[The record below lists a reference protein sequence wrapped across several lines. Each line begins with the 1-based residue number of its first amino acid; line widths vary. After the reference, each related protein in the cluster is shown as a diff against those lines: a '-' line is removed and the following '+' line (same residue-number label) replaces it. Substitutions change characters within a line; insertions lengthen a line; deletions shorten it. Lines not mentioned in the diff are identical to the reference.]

1 MSRRDGQLAQANVR
15 GVDVAHWD
23 PLRRTGRWGAPARV
37 SRPVRNVG
45 DLMGPVVVRALA
57 REFDLPRA
65 SERRRL
71 LTVGSIL
78 HLARDGDVVWGS
90 GLNPK
95 AGGEPVAA
103 DLDLRAVRGPR
114 TAALLAG
121 RHGSAVPGAYGDP
134 ALLLGALFPH
144 LVRTD
149 RDRTHA
155 VTVVPNLNDL
165 AGISPAARRGVL
177 NPRRRARHVLRA
189 IAASRFVVGSSLHG
203 VVLAE
208 AFGVPARAV
217 RGASENTLKYE
228 DYYLATGRDPD
239 VELADN
245 IADAI
250 RRGPAPAPDWDPRPL
265 LSAFPRDLWQGD
277 APGASP
283 PDRVAVAIATLGRR
297 FDAISRLHDP

>member
-1 MSRRDGQLAQANVR
+1 VIRRDGQLAQANVR

-23 PLRRTGRWGAPARV
+23 PLRRTGRWGAPALV

-65 SERRRL
+65 PGRPGL

-95 AGGEPVAA
+95 PGGEPVATR
-103 DLDLRAVRGPR
+103 LDLRAVRGPR

-121 RHGSAVPGAYGDP
+121 HPGSAVSAASGDP

-149 RDRTHA
+149 RERTHPL
-155 VTVVPNLNDL
+155 TVVPNLNEL

-177 NPRRRARHVLRA
+177 NPRGHPRHVLRT
-189 IAASRFVVGSSLHG
+189 IASSRFVVGSSLHG
-203 VVLAE
+203 VILAE
-208 AFGVPARAV
+208 ALGVPARAV
-217 RGASENTLKYE
+217 RGRSESTLKYE
-228 DYYLATGRDPD
+228 DYYLATNRDPE
-239 VELADN
+239 VELADDV
-245 IADAI
+245 ADALN
-250 RRGPAPAPDWDPRPL
+250 RGPATPPDWDPRPL
-265 LSAFPRDLWQGD
+265 LSAFPRDLWEDGAPD
-277 APGASP
+277 APV
-283 PDRVAVAIATLGRR
+283 PDRVAAAIATLGRR
-297 FDAISRLHDP
+297 FDAISRLKV